1 MNIYP
6 STTEPTVSPFSE
18 LIAPTTQK
26 QPEKLRE
33 GEMPEHR
40 RFMLD
45 GGDLWSTAMKMES
58 LWTLPI
64 QGPDVDEDL
73 YTVDPS
79 FTDEQ
84 KKKYIQDKNI
94 NIHEKFMD
102 TYIGNVR
109 NRKHADEMAKYY
121 EKESAKLRY
130 FETQPW
136 WKQMGMATVA
146 EATNVPLY
154 IGATALAPATVGV
167 AGTSALGGLIMGTT
181 TSLVIDGIKDNFGE
195 IDKTAFEYAV
205 GAVINGG
212 ISSAMGGFTKHAT
225 EKIADKHIKQTSGVN
240 KEVEKDV
247 DNATSMQEKRDIIKT
262 AMDEKKIAP
271 QKDALEAIDE
281 HIAYSKDNVLTRM
294 WEAARQDMEY
304 IMKKSPSKTMSDF
317 AHKTFADATLQRL
330 KLDEI
335 DYGTAQ
341 KHIENVLRGER
352 QGFTIPLINRFSD
365 IIGAGAYSRKIKAS
379 TQVED
384 LFSTLLGGIQL
395 RRSLYQH
402 SVDDSID
409 EVVQI
414 FLQSQQKTL
423 RENEINDLK
432 VLLKEAS
439 EKMEEYNLKL
449 HKKMAEEG
457 HIDFVVDPNTGKPR
471 IPENPT
477 YFPKVYS
484 PDKISNLQLRGLE
497 KKDFIDFF
505 KHSLKG
511 YEDVPEHIKDEVAS
525 TFYEK
530 IILSKGKARATQ
542 KSLFYDMQNDPSL
555 SDEAQGVFS
564 RRLSELDYSAKK
576 TYTTKDGEEIELS
589 FQDILED
596 SYTGVMDNYI
606 RRMSGS
612 TVLQK
617 HKWKPTAKPIR
628 PAKIEGEEDISELT
642 AMLNKA
648 VTGKK
653 IKEAK
658 QIRARIKELYPEEGD
673 EIIALANDIRAAYR
687 EIAREAHQVATERVG
702 KRTKENAEE
711 YDKVFSKVYD
721 SKKGSVKQN
730 IAEQKKR
737 LREIENQKRVKHQA
751 RILARQ
757 ESDEIKFMDEQ
768 IEVAQQKVIEAE
780 ESLAAAE
787 DIIKII
793 SREVNEI
800 LKNESPELIAS
811 VQQQI
816 EKALLE
822 GDISKVR
829 TIIKDTIGTDIELPE
844 GLLNE
849 ISKRVENIIEARD
862 IDLDSM
868 IKARDIKLD
877 EIAEEI
883 ITESADPSA
892 RTLYSHKDFDDL
904 REQIREELND
914 MVGSGELT
922 KTQADKELVR
932 FDNTMRYLMGQP
944 TSKNSQ
950 STAQQVNR
958 IVQAWN
964 MARMLGETGITMM
977 TEGIAVAWDQG
988 FKNLITK
995 VPYIK
1000 DLLKAY
1006 RTGKFDRKE
1015 LEELQEF
1022 LGIFDEYISGA
1033 KVYEFNHEYSAITPK
1048 RTKLDKAENISNY
1061 GSEFTLMT
1069 GGVKLGSAFYKAVQA
1084 VGTMQRLYKVAKTGK
1099 KNATYKKM
1107 IRELALSP
1115 ASEQK
1120 LLDEILKHAS
1130 SNKVMNFGK
1139 WDPEIRRLFLAGLNR
1154 RSDSIVQVQNIG
1166 DQMAWVVG
1174 DEMVKD
1180 TVAGKMAMSL
1190 KTFALTSY
1198 TKQLG
1203 RMLVRG
1209 DAHMAGL
1216 LALYVFTSTIAEIGR
1231 ATWNYQDN
1239 PEKLRKA
1246 LEPETLGRNALF
1258 KMPISGVSEEL
1269 LGAAELLLVGTQV
1282 TNPSR
1287 KQNITDEAIG
1297 NIPAADLINEIFKLS
1312 DIFTGGA
1319 DGEHNIDDLRSAAK
1333 LMGISNHWITK
1344 PVWESA
1350 VAKPQT
1356 YVK

>member
-6 STTEPTVSPFSE
+6 ATTEPTVSPFAE
-18 LIAPTTQK
+18 LAAPTTQM
-26 QPEKLRE
+26 QPDKLRE
-33 GEMPEHR
+33 GEIPEHR

-45 GGDLWSTAMKMES
+45 GGDLWSTAMNMES

-73 YTVDPS
+73 YAVDPS
-79 FTDEQ
+79 FTDKQ
-84 KKKYIQDKNI
+84 KKQYIQDKEL

-102 TYIGNVR
+102 AYIGNIR
-109 NRKHADEMAKYY
+109 NREHADEMAKYY

-136 WKQMGMATVA
+136 WKQMGMATAA

-167 AGTSALGGLIMGTT
+167 AGASALGGLIMGTT
-181 TSLVIDGIKDNFGE
+181 TSLAIDGIKDNFGE
-195 IDKTAFEYAV
+195 IDKPAFEYAV

-225 EKIADKHIKQTSGVN
+225 EQIAEKHIKQTAGLN
-240 KEVEKDV
+240 KEVEDDLNK
-247 DNATSMQEKRDIIKT
+247 ATTWQDKRDIVQNAID
-262 AMDEKKIAP
+262 AKKIEP

-281 HIAYSKDNVLTRM
+281 HISYAKDNVLTRM
-294 WEAARQDMEY
+294 WEATRQDLEY
-304 IMKKSPSKTMSDF
+304 AMKKSPSETMSDF
-317 AHKTFADATLQRL
+317 AYKTFADATLQRL

-395 RRSLYQH
+395 ERSLYQH

-414 FLQSQQKTL
+414 FLKSQQKTL
-423 RENEINDLK
+423 TNNEINDLK

-439 EKMEEYNLKL
+439 EKMEEYNIKL
-449 HKKMAEEG
+449 HNKMAEEG
-457 HIDFVVDPNTGKPR
+457 HVDFVVDPATGKPR
-471 IPENPT
+471 IPENPV

-497 KKDFIDFF
+497 RKNFIDFF
-505 KHSLKG
+505 KYSFKG
-511 YEDVPEHIKDEVAS
+511 FKDEPDHIKDEIAS

-542 KSLFYDMQNDPSL
+542 KSLFYDIKNDPSL
-555 SDEAQGVFS
+555 SEEAQGVFARKAS
-564 RRLSELDYSAKK
+564 DFDYSAKK

-589 FQDILED
+589 FKDILED

-617 HKWKPTAKPIR
+617 HKWKPTAKPIK
-628 PAKIEGEEDISELT
+628 PIKIEGEEDVAELT
-642 AMLNKA
+642 TLLNKA
-648 VTGKK
+648 ITDKRMK
-653 IKEAK
+653 DAK
-658 QIRARIKELYPEEGD
+658 DIRARIKELYPEEAD
-673 EIIALANDIRAAYR
+673 EIIKLSGEIRAAYR
-687 EIAREAHQVATERVG
+687 KIAREAHGIATEKVG
-702 KRTKENAEE
+702 KRTKDNAGE
-711 YDKVFSKVYD
+711 YDKVFSQAYEA
-721 SKKGSVKQN
+721 KKGSVKKDTVE
-730 IAEQKKR
+730 ARTR
-737 LREIENQKRVKHQA
+737 LKEIESQKRVKHQA
-751 RILARQ
+751 RVLARQ
-757 ESDEIKFMDEQ
+757 ESDEIKAMDEQ
-768 IEVAQQKVIEAE
+768 IEVAQQKVAKAE

-787 DIIKII
+787 DIVKII
-793 SREVNEI
+793 GREVDEL
-800 LKNESPELIAS
+800 LKGESPEIVAS

-822 GDISKVR
+822 GDIEQVR
-829 TIIKDTIGTDIELPE
+829 TIAKDTVGIDTELPE
-844 GLLNE
+844 GLLGE

-862 IDLDSM
+862 IDLDTM
-868 IKARDIKLD
+868 VKTRDQRLD
-877 EIAEEI
+877 EITEELIAEK
-883 ITESADPSA
+883 ADPTP
-892 RTLYSHKDFDDL
+892 RTLYSHQDFDDL

-914 MVGSGELT
+914 LIDSGELT

-964 MARMLGETGITMM
+964 MARMLGQTGITMLA
-977 TEGIAVAWDQG
+977 EGVAVAWDQG

-1006 RTGKFDRKE
+1006 RTGKFDKE
-1015 LEELQEF
+1015 ELQELQEF

-1048 RTKLDKAENISNY
+1048 RTKLDKAENIANY

-1084 VGTMQRLYKVAKTGK
+1084 VGTMQKLHKAASTGK
-1099 KNATYKKM
+1099 KNTAYKKM
-1107 IRELALSP
+1107 IAELGLSP
-1115 ASEQK
+1115 ASEQR
-1120 LLDEILKHAS
+1120 LMDEILRHAS
-1130 SNKVMNFGK
+1130 SDKVMNLEK

-1174 DEMVKD
+1174 DEMLKD

-1190 KTFALTSY
+1190 KTFALTSH

-1216 LALYVFTSTIAEIGR
+1216 LGLYVFTSTVAEIGR
-1231 ATWNYQDN
+1231 ASWNYQDN
-1239 PEKLRKA
+1239 PEKLKKA

-1258 KMPISGVSEEL
+1258 KMPVSSVSEEL
-1269 LGAAELLLVGTQV
+1269 LGAAELLLIGSKVI
-1282 TNPSR
+1282 NPSR
-1287 KQNITDEAIG
+1287 KQNITDEATG
-1297 NIPAADLINEIFKLS
+1297 NVPAADLINEIFKLS
-1312 DIFTGGA
+1312 NIFTGGA
-1319 DGEHNIDDLRSAAK
+1319 DGEHNIDDLKSAAK
-1333 LMGISNHWITK
+1333 LMGISNHWITR